1 MCERQS
7 ETETSDPFL
16 SSELSLC
23 NMHIKEKKTQQKTQ
37 QKQDVPYVLSTLEDV
52 QGVAQTTRPCAR

>member
-23 NMHIKEKKTQQKTQ
+23 NMHIKEKKTNK
-37 QKQDVPYVLSTLEDV
+37 KPNKSKMYHMCSV
-52 QGVAQTTRPCAR
+52 R